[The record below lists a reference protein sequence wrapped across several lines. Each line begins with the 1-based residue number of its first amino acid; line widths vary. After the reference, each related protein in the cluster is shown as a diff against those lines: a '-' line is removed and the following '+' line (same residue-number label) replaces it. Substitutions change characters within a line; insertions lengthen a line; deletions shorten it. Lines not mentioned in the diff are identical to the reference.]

1 VPYKGGAPAI
11 NDLIAGRVQL
21 MFESLNSIS
30 SFAKSGQVRPIAVTA
45 DHRSP
50 AFPDVPTVAESGV
63 PGYAAPSWS
72 GVVGPTGLP
81 KPITDKLNAAS
92 NKAIQSEMFKSR
104 IEQIGDDVAGG
115 TPDEFAAF
123 IASESKKWGEVIERA
138 GIRIE

>member
-1 VPYKGGAPAI
+1 
-11 NDLIAGRVQL
+11 

-30 SFAKSGQVRPIAVTA
+30 SFAKSGQVRPIAVTG

-50 AFPDVPTVAESGV
+50 AFPDVPTIAESGV

-72 GVVGPTGLP
+72 GVVGPAGLP